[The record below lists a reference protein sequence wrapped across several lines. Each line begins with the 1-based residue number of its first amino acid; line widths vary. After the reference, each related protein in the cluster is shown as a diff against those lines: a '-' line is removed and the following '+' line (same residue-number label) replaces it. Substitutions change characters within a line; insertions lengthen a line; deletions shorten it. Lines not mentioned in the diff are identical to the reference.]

1 MNTLVWHLRRIG
13 LRLGATGLIGLAC
26 AIAALLL
33 YAAGTRPHEA
43 RIVVQQARLDAL
55 QQRAQAPARPQSQP
69 AVTADPLDALP
80 PAGEA
85 ARQIGALE
93 RLARA
98 HGIDLPRGQYV
109 ASAQAHTAL
118 QRWTLA
124 LPVEAPYPALHAWLA
139 DALARMPNLALDEF
153 KLKRERIESR
163 TVQAEVRL
171 SLYLEAAP

>member
-1 MNTLVWHLRRIG
+1 MNALLWHLRRIG

-26 AIAALLL
+26 AALALLL
-33 YAAGTRPHEA
+33 YLAGTRPHEA
-43 RIVVQQARLDAL
+43 RVAAQQTQLDAL
-55 QQRAQAPARPQSQP
+55 QRRAEAPVPPQAVVA
-69 AVTADPLDALP
+69 ADPLDALP

-98 HGIDLPRGQYV
+98 HGIELPRGQYG
-109 ASAQAHTAL
+109 ASAQARGGV

-124 LPVEAPYPALHAWLA
+124 LPVEARYPALHAWLA
-139 DALARMPNLALDEF
+139 DALARMPNLALDEL

-163 TVQAEVRL
+163 TVQAELRL